1 VIDRDPLV
9 LGEFRGDHLHRALRD
24 FFPVHSDVK
33 LSHHAPVNLHG
44 DELSLAQMD
53 VKKMDGR
60 LMIRLMMDDQKMDDR
75 NYLVD
80 LNFRDVRPCAYSLIS
95 IKLISFDHTTIL

>member
-53 VKKMDGR
+53 VKKMG
-60 LMIRLMMDDQKMDDR
+60 DQ